1 MEGGGVE
8 ENNREKVKASPSRA
22 TPSKT
27 VSPPPKSGPAK
38 KISILK
44 IAQPNAKL
52 GPRGTSKI
60 ELALA
65 RYLGLC
71 KKFRLLD
78 VAALIHGLHAAGITA
93 RLIV

>member
-52 GPRGTSKI
+52 GP
-60 ELALA
+60 
-65 RYLGLC
+65 
-71 KKFRLLD
+71 
-78 VAALIHGLHAAGITA
+78 
-93 RLIV
+93 